1 MNNNS
6 KLTYNNSINNLEN
19 KSILEDIFDNIA
31 DTFEHNEYIYIILF
45 IIGCVVFII
54 GIKIHFDAYESMYV
68 PIKAMIIDATCEKHA
83 VNRRRNENYCTIN
96 LGYEI
101 NSKKIKNIIQ
111 TYGTT
116 TYRQGDLIL
125 IYVDKENPLNIYVPY
140 MSHTLQTLLLCTCG
154 VLIILITLSARFLH
168 V

>member
-6 KLTYNNSINNLEN
+6 EPIYNDSTNKLEN
-19 KSILEDIFDNIA
+19 KSTIEDVL
-31 DTFEHNEYIYIILF
+31 DTITDIFEHNEYIYVILF
-45 IIGCVVFII
+45 ILGCVLFIY
-54 GIKIHFDAYESMYV
+54 GIKIHFDAYESTYV
-68 PIKAMIIDATCEKHA
+68 PIKASIIDVTCEKHV

-101 NSKKIKNIIQ
+101 DNKKIKNTIQ

-116 TYRQGDLIL
+116 TYRQGELIL

-140 MSHTLQTLLLCTCG
+140 MSHILQTLLLCTCG
-154 VLIILITLSARFLH
+154 VLIILITLGARFLH